1 MPRAN
6 KQSKNDFEIPVAH
19 RIHFSFEDARLKRTD
34 DSDELFSEP
43 QDVDRIFETDLPQ
56 SKNKNSITLYFHG
69 GLVPSKKFYTSDE
82 LKLLYDE
89 LSKDSYPIFIIW
101 ETGGVETARSVFE
114 DLKDRLDKIAKE
126 HVVFQRVLNNLENN
140 LSKKKRN
147 AQSRQ
152 RDFGALP
159 ADASGWF
166 ESEKIKQPF
175 LTEGDKQ
182 ALIRDLENDD
192 ILNRELQA
200 IAERER
206 VRDTQNPIGD
216 MGVNWGSPQLRPED
230 ILAEDVVK
238 DIASDLNWSRPHSVP
253 EDAVAGDVVRDIAS
267 DLYTDGAMEVHSL
280 RGKFQ
285 KFYEKVGQILELI
298 SERFANGHHH
308 GVRGTIIEEMLWM
321 LFLPREL
328 GKLGW
333 DQMKHNAKKAYAS
346 NKPGDRCPHGGS
358 YLLKKLN
365 EYLKQP
371 GNENVQVNLIGHSA
385 GSIHICHLVQAADK
399 LIDAPNFQFA
409 NVILLAPGCDFT
421 LFRKSIV
428 NHRNRI
434 RNFRLFAL
442 AEKYETSD
450 PLPNKK
456 VPVYP
461 NSLLYFVSGV
471 LEKDRNHD
479 KPLLGL
485 QRHLGLGKFLE
496 EYDGLYD
503 AKKDVI
509 AVREFVK
516 TFGLPVYAVG
526 KSPDGLRSNA
536 TGHGEFD
543 NDRSTAESVGSI
555 IQSQPKRVRARTRSR
570 TIKKVNTRAAKKK

>member
-34 DSDELFSEP
+34 DSDELFCEP
-43 QDVDRIFETDLPQ
+43 QDVDRIFETYLPQ

-182 ALIRDLENDD
+182 ALIRDLENDA

-230 ILAEDVVK
+230 MLTEDVVK
-238 DIASDLNWSRPHSVP
+238 DIASDLNWSRPHSIP
-253 EDAVAGDVVRDIAS
+253 EDAIAGDVVRDIAS

-285 KFYEKVGQILELI
+285 KFYGKVGQILEWI
-298 SERFANGHHH
+298 SERFAN
-308 GVRGTIIEEMLWM
+308 
-321 LFLPREL
+321 
-328 GKLGW
+328 
-333 DQMKHNAKKAYAS
+333 
-346 NKPGDRCPHGGS
+346 
-358 YLLKKLN
+358 
-365 EYLKQP
+365 
-371 GNENVQVNLIGHSA
+371 
-385 GSIHICHLVQAADK
+385 
-399 LIDAPNFQFA
+399 
-409 NVILLAPGCDFT
+409 
-421 LFRKSIV
+421 
-428 NHRNRI
+428 
-434 RNFRLFAL
+434 
-442 AEKYETSD
+442 
-450 PLPNKK
+450 
-456 VPVYP
+456 
-461 NSLLYFVSGV
+461 
-471 LEKDRNHD
+471 
-479 KPLLGL
+479 
-485 QRHLGLGKFLE
+485 
-496 EYDGLYD
+496 
-503 AKKDVI
+503 
-509 AVREFVK
+509 
-516 TFGLPVYAVG
+516 
-526 KSPDGLRSNA
+526 
-536 TGHGEFD
+536 
-543 NDRSTAESVGSI
+543 
-555 IQSQPKRVRARTRSR
+555 
-570 TIKKVNTRAAKKK
+570 